1 MFKKD
6 FVEVTNDDDLG
17 TLEKKANKL
26 YSKLLGWSTSFP
38 KNKLAMKWKE
48 QELQYKS
55 IKKVYECK

>member
-26 YSKLLGWSTSFP
+26 YSKLLGWSTNSP
-38 KNKLAMKWKE
+38 NVKLAMKWKE
-48 QELQYKS
+48 LH
-55 IKKVYECK
+55 